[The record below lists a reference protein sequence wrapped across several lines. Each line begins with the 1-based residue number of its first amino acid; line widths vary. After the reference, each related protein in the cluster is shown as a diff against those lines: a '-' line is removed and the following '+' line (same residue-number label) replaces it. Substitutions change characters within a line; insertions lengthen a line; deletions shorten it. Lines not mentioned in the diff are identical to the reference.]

1 MQALNIKQ
9 IDMKKIF
16 SAECHE
22 FHETLAAKIED
33 EYKRNK
39 KNKMETRIPA
49 EYRAGFDS
57 FECPSPHHSLVLDNV
72 KKAFADFSNGECVF
86 LCLLGSFGV
95 GKTKLA
101 CSFAFEAVE
110 RVTRN
115 YKIKDYE
122 VEEITSIRYAL
133 VSEICEEYE
142 RARSFSSAE
151 SQTEVIEK
159 YCSADIVILDE
170 IGRTKF
176 FDTEKEIIYR
186 IVNTRER
193 ERKTTILVS
202 NLNFGEFGAYVGG
215 AVVDRLKSFG
225 RFPSFMGVP
234 SWRGRK

>member
-16 SAECHE
+16 SAECREYHIR
-22 FHETLAAKIED
+22 LAEEAEAVAKRE
-33 EYKRNK
+33 K
-39 KNKMETRIPA
+39 KNKMLTRIPA

-57 FECPSPHHSLVLDNV
+57 FECPSPHHSLILDNV
-72 KKAFADFSNGECVF
+72 KKAFADFANGNCVF

-110 RVTRN
+110 RITQKYSVCG
-115 YKIKDYE
+115 YE
-122 VEEITSIRYAL
+122 DERTTSIRYAL

>member
-115 YKIKDYE
+115 YTIKDYE

-151 SQTEVIEK
+151 SQTEVVEK

-193 ERKTTILVS
+193 EKKTTILVS

>member
-1 MQALNIKQ
+1 MQELNIRQ

-16 SAECHE
+16 SAECREYHIR
-22 FHETLAAKIED
+22 LAEDAEAIAKQE
-33 EYKRNK
+33 K
-39 KNKMETRIPA
+39 KNKMAARIPA
-49 EYRAGFDS
+49 GYRAGFDS

-72 KKAFADFSNGECVF
+72 KKAFADFAKGDCVF

-110 RVTRN
+110 RITQK
-115 YKIKDYE
+115 YSICGYE
-122 VEEITSIRYAL
+122 DERITSIRYAL
-133 VSEICEEYE
+133 VSEICEEYD

-159 YCSADIVILDE
+159 YCNADIVILDE

-186 IVNTRER
+186 VVNTRER
-193 ERKTTILVS
+193 EKKTTILVS

-225 RFPSFMGVP
+225 RFPSFLGVP